1 MTFLG
6 TYVRTYICMY
16 KVEKKIQTDYTF
28 ISTSL
33 FRGCPL
39 VRRSKS
45 PDEWATTK
53 QACRDKRVVR
63 LNLFSTLYSALLT
76 CIEHCFTE
84 INLTLL
90 YMYVCMYVCMMYVFI
105 NVCVY
110 VCICVFV
117 MCVCVFIYSVCL

>member
-1 MTFLG
+1 MIS
-6 TYVRTYICMY
+6 VKQCSIHVSRAEY

-39 VRRSKS
+39 VRRFVRKS

-63 LNLFSTLYSALLT
+63 LNLFLYL
-76 CIEHCFTE
+76 
-84 INLTLL
+84 
-90 YMYVCMYVCMMYVFI
+90 
-105 NVCVY
+105 
-110 VCICVFV
+110 
-117 MCVCVFIYSVCL
+117 IYI